1 MSHDVAV
8 ALLGWLAGLAT
19 LLLWLGVGARRWS
32 SSAPSAPL
40 VAPGVEEADVA
51 ASPDASARGAGSRP
65 GWSGVEDLQ
74 ASWRGMR
81 RRAPRN
87 GRWLARQLY
96 RAGLPLTSREL
107 ALASGVGTALAFL
120 LGWTLGRDARWGVL
134 SVLILLCGA
143 VVTVR
148 RQQNKRALLFS
159 EQMLDVLELLLT
171 SRRAGFSLAQSV
183 MMVAEHVKPPAGT
196 EFDIVRR
203 EIRFGRDTTQA
214 LRHLNERVRNEDLRL
229 LIDAL
234 ILQNATGGDLIPV
247 LEMLVATVRQRMQL
261 RREVRALTAQGRVSS
276 YVLALLPVFVGGTLV
291 MLDPIDMSFFWT
303 SLLGGGLLTVALI
316 GVAVGFML
324 IQRIVAV
331 QF

>member
-1 MSHDVAV
+1 MSQDVAV

-19 LLLWLGVGARRWS
+19 LLLWLGLGARLWPS
-32 SSAPSAPL
+32 IAPSALL
-40 VAPGVEEADVA
+40 VAPSAEEAESA
-51 ASPDASARGAGSRP
+51 AARDDSAREAGALP
-65 GWSGVEDLQ
+65 GWSAVEELH

-96 RAGLPLTSREL
+96 RAGLPLTGREL

-120 LGWTLGRDARWGVL
+120 LGWVLGRDVRWGAIGVL
-134 SVLILLCGA
+134 MLVCGA
-143 VVTVR
+143 VAIVR
-148 RQQNKRALLFS
+148 RLQHKRALLFS
-159 EQMLDVLELLLT
+159 EQLLDVLELLLT
-171 SRRAGFSLAQSV
+171 SRKAGFSLAQSV
-183 MMVAEHVKPPAGT
+183 MMVAQHVRPPAGT

-203 EIRFGRDTTQA
+203 EIQLGRDTTQA
-214 LRHLNERVRNEDLRL
+214 LRHMHERVPNEDLRL
-229 LIDAL
+229 LIDGL

-261 RREVRALTAQGRVSS
+261 RRDVRALTAQGRMSS
-276 YVLALLPVFVGGTLV
+276 YVLALLPVLVGGALV

-303 SLLGGGLLTVALI
+303 SLLGGGLLMAALM
-316 GVAVGFML
+316 GVAIGFTL

-331 QF
+331 RL